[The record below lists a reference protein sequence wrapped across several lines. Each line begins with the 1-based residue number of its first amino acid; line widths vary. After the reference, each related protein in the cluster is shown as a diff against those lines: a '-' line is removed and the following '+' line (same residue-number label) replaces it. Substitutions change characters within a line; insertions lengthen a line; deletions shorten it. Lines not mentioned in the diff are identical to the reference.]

1 MLGHGLYGRWFIIY
15 QSKVY
20 QGLLAWLL
28 SVSICITFIVG
39 VSVLVI
45 SYSYR
50 QKPDIY
56 ALKPKTRSKTL
67 VFAILKHGYQFCGY
81 GRYWGP
87 MVSAQP
93 TLSAMDD
100 IGHQRLSTTD
110 ALRNLIWRILKNR
123 CINSLKKLFWK
134 LNVARSR

>member
-1 MLGHGLYGRWFIIY
+1 MIY
-15 QSKVY
+15 HLPK
-20 QGLLAWLL
+20 QGLSRFACLT
-28 SVSICITFIVG
+28 SVCVDMYNLYCWRKCTGNIIF
-39 VSVLVI
+39 LH
-45 SYSYR
+45 R

-56 ALKPKTRSKTL
+56 ALKTKAISKTL

-110 ALRNLIWRILKNR
+110 ALRNLILRILKNR
-123 CINSLKKLFWK
+123 CITRYRYCFGS
-134 LNVARSR
+134 